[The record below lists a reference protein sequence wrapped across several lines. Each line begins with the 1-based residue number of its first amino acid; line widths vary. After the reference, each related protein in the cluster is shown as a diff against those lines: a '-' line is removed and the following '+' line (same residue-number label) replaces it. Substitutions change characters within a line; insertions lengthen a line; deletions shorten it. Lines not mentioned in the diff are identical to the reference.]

1 MAIELPVSFVLMA
14 PSHPGNIGAAARAIK
29 TMGFRELRVVAPRFA
44 DALSHPDAIAYASS
58 AADVLQS
65 AQVHPT
71 LQSALADATLAI
83 GLSARTREFAPP
95 LLDVDAACEAAV
107 GEMGTEPDH
116 RVAFVF
122 GTERIGLT
130 IEQAQR
136 CHRLAQIDAE
146 PECSSLNLAQSVQ
159 VVSYELRR
167 ACARKKTL
175 ASTRELDAERVM
187 YAEHAEIEQL
197 YAHLRQACEA
207 VGFIDPAHPK
217 KLFERMRR
225 LFARTRLEREE
236 VHLLRGLCKQM
247 ILAGESLRRRH

>member
-1 MAIELPVSFVLMA
+1 MAIDLPLSFVLMA

-29 TMGFRELRVVAPRFA
+29 TMGFRELRLVSPRFA
-44 DALSHPDAIAYASS
+44 NALSHPEAIAYASS
-58 AADVLQS
+58 AADLLQS
-65 AQVHPT
+65 ATVF
-71 LQSALADATLAI
+71 ATLEAALSDCTLVI

-95 LLDVDAACEAAV
+95 LLNVDAACEAALDEI
-107 GEMGTEPDH
+107 GAAPGH

-167 ACARKKTL
+167 ACSRCRSL
-175 ASTRELDAERVM
+175 SSTRELDAEHVVH
-187 YAEHAEIEQL
+187 AEHDETEQFFV
-197 YAHLRQACEA
+197 HLRKACEA
-207 VGFIDPAHPK
+207 VGFIDPEHPK

-247 ILAGESLRRRH
+247 ILAGEAFQRKR

>member
-1 MAIELPVSFVLMA
+1 V
-14 PSHPGNIGAAARAIK
+14 
-29 TMGFRELRVVAPRFA
+29 
-44 DALSHPDAIAYASS
+44 
-58 AADVLQS
+58 
-65 AQVHPT
+65 
-71 LQSALADATLAI
+71 ADATLVI

-95 LLDVDAACEAAV
+95 LLDVDDACEAALREV
-107 GEMGTEPDH
+107 ANDSEH

-167 ACARKKTL
+167 ACLRQFKL
-175 ASTRELDAERVM
+175 ASTREIDRERVV
-187 YAEHAEIEQL
+187 HADHEETEQF
-197 YAHLRQACEA
+197 YAHLRRACEA

-247 ILAGESLRRRH
+247 ILAGEALRQKF